1 MLSTSTLLQTE
12 GEAYKAGATT
22 EAAAGAATGATTE
35 QENGT
40 TPAAGTME
48 VADTEVAAITPP
60 KGNIRLHTTPSTAT
74 ATTTT
79 TAPAE

>member
-1 MLSTSTLLQTE
+1 MVELE
-12 GEAYKAGATT
+12 NEAGATT
-22 EAAAGAATGATTE
+22 EVAPGKAPGATTE

-48 VADTEVAAITPP
+48 VADIGVAAVTPP

>member
-1 MLSTSTLLQTE
+1 MVELE
-12 GEAYKAGATT
+12 NEAGATT
-22 EAAAGAATGATTE
+22 EAAAGAATGATAD
-35 QENGT
+35 QENGI

-48 VADTEVAAITPP
+48 VADIGVAAVTPP
-60 KGNIRLHTTPSTAT
+60 KDNIRLHITPSTAT

>member
-1 MLSTSTLLQTE
+1 MVELENETGAPIE
-12 GEAYKAGATT
+12 AAPGEENGAT
-22 EAAAGAATGATTE
+22 AE

-40 TPAAGTME
+40 TLAAGTMG
-48 VADTEVAAITPP
+48 VADIGAAAITPP
-60 KGNIRLHTTPSTAT
+60 KGNMRLHIKPSTAT

>member
-1 MLSTSTLLQTE
+1 MVELENKT
-12 GEAYKAGATT
+12 GATR
-22 EAAAGAATGATTE
+22 EAAVGAATGATAE

-48 VADTEVAAITPP
+48 VADTEVAAITPH
-60 KGNIRLHTTPSTAT
+60 KGNMRLHIKPSTAT
-74 ATTTT
+74 ATTMT

>member
-1 MLSTSTLLQTE
+1 MVELGHE
-12 GEAYKAGATT
+12 AGATT
-22 EAAAGAATGATTE
+22 EAAPGEATGDTAE

-40 TPAAGTME
+40 TLAAGTME
-48 VADTEVAAITPP
+48 VADIGVAAVTPP
-60 KGNIRLHTTPSTAT
+60 KDNIRLHITPSTAT